1 MPATDD
7 AAPAA
12 SSSAGRRATPATGAD
27 DSVAVQALTRR
38 LEQLEAALAAAPAV
52 AKRRARR
59 APQRRKP
66 ARASASAESY
76 AAHAAPFV
84 VRQTGA
90 HDGVRRY
97 VVRISDRLLTVAAT
111 AQSTQHRALADA
123 VAERDALVS
132 AARCAIVLGAGRY
145 PKLVAR

>member
-38 LEQLEAALAAAPAV
+38 LEQLEAALAAPAV
-52 AKRRARR
+52 AKRRGRR

>member
-1 MPATDD
+1 MPATHD

-12 SSSAGRRATPATGAD
+12 LSSAGRRATPATD

-38 LEQLEAALAAAPAV
+38 LEQLEAALAAPAV
-52 AKRRARR
+52 AKRRGRR

-66 ARASASAESY
+66 ARASASAASY

-132 AARCAIVLGAGRY
+132 AARCAIVLGAGRF

>member
-38 LEQLEAALAAAPAV
+38 LEQLEAALAAPAV
-52 AKRRARR
+52 AKRRGRR
-59 APQRRKP
+59 APHRRKP